1 MLSGLNTDKLSACPE
16 CDLLIDTAQQV
27 KEGYVSLCPRC
38 RYTIE
43 HPSRL
48 SIKNNFLCVLTGLV
62 FYFPA
67 MMLPIM
73 KFTMIGNTESM
84 SIFNCLQT
92 LFYTGNFGIA
102 VLVLC
107 TLILVPLGKMM
118 LISFITIRIYYKAKT
133 RYLAV
138 CFKWYSRLN
147 YWGMLDIFMLSVLV
161 SAIKLRNDAEL
172 EPGLG
177 LYAFV
182 ILLLSSA
189 LQTQLLNKKLIWT
202 LIERHGS

>member
-1 MLSGLNTDKLSACPE
+1 MLSGLNIDKLSACPE
-16 CDLLIDTAQQV
+16 CDLLIDMAQQV
-27 KEGYVSLCPRC
+27 KEGYVSQCPRC
-38 RYTIE
+38 HYTIE

-48 SIKNNFLCVLTGLV
+48 SIRNNFLCVFTGLV

-73 KFTMIGNTESM
+73 KFTMLGNTEAM

-92 LFYTGNFGIA
+92 LFNTGNFGIA
-102 VLVLC
+102 ILVFF
-107 TLILVPLGKMM
+107 TLMLVPLTKMM
-118 LISFITIRIYYKAKT
+118 LIIFVSTRIYYKLKT
-133 RYLAV
+133 HYLALS
-138 CFKWYSRLN
+138 FKWYSRL
-147 YWGMLDIFMLSVLV
+147 YRWGMLDIFMLGTLV
-161 SAIKLRNDAEL
+161 SAIKLRDDAEL

-202 LIERHGS
+202 LIERHGK

>member
-16 CDLLIDTAQQV
+16 CDLLIDSSQQV
-27 KEGYVSLCPRC
+27 KEGYVCECPRC
-38 RYTIE
+38 RYIIE

-48 SIKNNFLCVLTGLV
+48 SIRNNFLCVIAGLI

-73 KFTMIGNTESM
+73 KLTMLGNTEEM

-92 LFYTGNFGIA
+92 LFQTGNPGIA
-102 VLVLC
+102 LLFLL
-107 TLILVPLGKMM
+107 TLILVPLAKMI
-118 LISFITIRIYYKAKT
+118 LIIFITIRIYYKAKT
-133 RYLAV
+133 QYLALS
-138 CFKWYSRLN
+138 FKWYSYLN
-147 YWGMLDIFMLSVLV
+147 SWGMLDIFMLGILV
-161 SAIKLRNDAEL
+161 SAIKLRSDAEF

-177 LYAFV
+177 LYAFI

-189 LQTQLLNKKLIWT
+189 LQTQLLNHKLIWT
-202 LIERHGS
+202 LIERHGK

>member
-16 CDLLIDTAQQV
+16 CDLLIDTVQQV
-27 KEGYVSLCPRC
+27 KEGTISQCPRC

-48 SIKNNFLCVLTGLV
+48 SIRNNFLCVMIGLI

-73 KFTMIGNTESM
+73 KFTMLGNTEAM
-84 SIFNCLQT
+84 SILNCLQT

-102 VLVLC
+102 L
-107 TLILVPLGKMM
+107 LIFFALMFVPLAKMM
-118 LISFITIRIYYKAKT
+118 LIIFISTRIYYKVKT
-133 RYLAV
+133 HYLAAS
-138 CFKWYSRLN
+138 FKWYSRLN
-147 YWGMLDIFMLSVLV
+147 NWGMLDIFMLGVLV

-182 ILLLSSA
+182 ILLLSST

-202 LIERHGS
+202 LIERHGT